1 MTFRLDPIKAMVHR
15 SFPEV
20 ASITT
25 GQLAAKI
32 EGGASVVLLDVRT
45 PEEYRVSHLPG
56 AMRVDPNARAVDVAV
71 DPAAEVVA
79 YCSVGWRSARLA
91 RRLATVG
98 VNVVNLEG
106 SIFEWVAKGLPVVD
120 DRGVPV
126 RVVHPFSRSWAW
138 LVDPSLRRFG

>member
-1 MTFRLDPIKAMVHR
+1 VRVDLDAR
-15 SFPEV
+15 
-20 ASITT
+20 A
-25 GQLAAKI
+25 LD
-32 EGGASVVLLDVRT
+32 VVL
-45 PEEYRVSHLPG
+45 
-56 AMRVDPNARAVDVAV
+56 
-71 DPAAEVVA
+71 DPAAAVVA

-91 RRLATVG
+91 RRLASVG